1 MDCMA
6 VNEIPNSDGLVE
18 QSAPTVESE
27 KSIHEAEEIIAQ
39 GGTGRFKNAQEMFDD
54 LGI

>member
-18 QSAPTVESE
+18 QSAPTAESE